1 MRKKVTP
8 ENPVPVRLLY
18 GDEFLVK
25 ERVREL
31 VDEFLEPG
39 LRDTNLIVIDG
50 VNPDVSYIAGQLFTP
65 SLFGGARVLL
75 VENTTLFSARAD
87 QQKILA
93 KAMDSW
99 ESGDRKAAFRAL
111 AQLLSLL
118 GIDSESLQSGIDWMD
133 EVLGSSA
140 TARDRE
146 TLAQISREFLDENGK
161 SETKGG
167 EAALEE
173 IILSSFPDQTY
184 LVFTAASVDKR
195 KKIFKA
201 VEKQGRVVECA
212 VPREKRGASLEKGFF
227 EDQVRKALHESEK
240 TINPRAMQL
249 MYSRA
254 GGDLR
259 QLRAEID
266 KLVAFAGDR
275 KEITRQDVETLFDDS
290 HEAEFFE
297 FTNAMRTAELA
308 KCLPALHQNLKIVSH
323 PLQTLAIM
331 ANDVRRLMVARELLF
346 STFRETWKPGMSY
359 DSFVPILRKALQENP
374 RLKEKGTYNLLT
386 MNEYAL
392 FNLLKVA
399 QKFTMDRLLGI
410 MEAILDADV
419 LLKSSRLGARSAQV
433 ILENVVY
440 AICKPERKIVG

>member
-1 MRKKVTP
+1 ML
-8 ENPVPVRLLY
+8 ENSASAHLFY

-31 VDEFLEPG
+31 IDKLLEPD

-50 VNPDVSYIAGQLFTP
+50 VNLDLSYLAGQLFTP

-99 ESGDRKAAFRAL
+99 EGGDRKAAFRAL

-118 GIDSESLQSGIDWMD
+118 GIDSDSLKRGSDWMD
-133 EVLGSSA
+133 EVLGGSA
-140 TARDRE
+140 TTRDRE
-146 TLAQISREFLDENGK
+146 ILFQISREFLEENRKG
-161 SETKGG
+161 ETKSS

-173 IILSSFPDQTY
+173 IILSSFPEQTF
-184 LVFTAASVDKR
+184 LIFTAASVDKR

-201 VEKQGRVVECA
+201 MEKQGRVVECA
-212 VPREKRGASLEKGFF
+212 VPREKRGANLEKGFF
-227 EDQVRKALHESEK
+227 ENQVRRALQGCEK

-254 GGDLR
+254 GADLR
-259 QLRAEID
+259 QLHAEID

-275 KEITRQDVETLFDDS
+275 KEITVQDVETLFDDS

-297 FTNAMRTAELA
+297 FTNALRSADLA

-323 PLQTLAIM
+323 PLQTLAVM
-331 ANDVRRLMVARELLF
+331 ANDIRRLMVARELLF
-346 STFRETWKPGMSY
+346 STFREAWKPGMTY
-359 DSFVPILRKALQENP
+359 DGFVPILRKALQDNP
-374 RLKEKGTYNLLT
+374 RLKEKGTYNLLA

-399 QKFTMDRLLGI
+399 QKFTMEKLLGI
-410 MEAILDADV
+410 MEAILDADI
-419 LLKSSRLGARSAQV
+419 LLKSSRLGARSPQI
-433 ILENVVY
+433 ILEKVVY
-440 AICKPERKIVG
+440 AICKPERKIAG

>member
-1 MRKKVTP
+1 MKVMLK
-8 ENPVPVRLLY
+8 NSASAHLFY

-31 VDEFLEPG
+31 MDKLLEPD

-50 VNPDVSYIAGQLFTP
+50 VNPDVSYLAGQLFTP

-75 VENTTLFSARAD
+75 VENTTLFSTRAD

-93 KAMDSW
+93 KVMDSW
-99 ESGDRKAAFRAL
+99 EGGDRKAAFRAL

-118 GIDSESLQSGIDWMD
+118 GIDSDSLKHGSDWMD

-140 TARDRE
+140 TTRDRE
-146 TLAQISREFLDENGK
+146 ILSQISQEFLEENRKG
-161 SETKGG
+161 ETKSS

-173 IILSSFPDQTY
+173 IILSSFPEQTF
-184 LVFTAASVDKR
+184 LIFTAASVDKR

-201 VEKQGRVVECA
+201 VEKQGRVVECV
-212 VPREKRGASLEKGFF
+212 VPREKRGATLEKGFF
-227 EDQVRKALHESEK
+227 EDQVRRSLHGCEK

-249 MYSRA
+249 MHSRA

-259 QLRAEID
+259 QLHAEID
-266 KLVAFAGDR
+266 KLVAFVGDR
-275 KEITRQDVETLFDDS
+275 KEINVQDVETLFDDS

-297 FTNAMRTAELA
+297 FTNALRSTDLA
-308 KCLPALHQNLKIVSH
+308 KCLPALHRNLRIVSH
-323 PLQTLAIM
+323 PLQTLAIIT
-331 ANDVRRLMVARELLF
+331 NDIRRLMVARELLF
-346 STFRETWKPGMSY
+346 SAFRETWKPGISY
-359 DSFVPILRKALQENP
+359 DSFVPILRKALQDDT
-374 RLKEKGTYNLLT
+374 RAKEKGTYNLLS

-399 QKFTMDRLLGI
+399 QKFTMERLLGI

-419 LLKSSRLGARSAQV
+419 LLKSSRLGARSPQI
-433 ILENVVY
+433 ILERVVY
-440 AICKPERKIVG
+440 TICKSERRIAG